1 MRLEDA
7 TKDELVWWIRR
18 HEFAFHRELCGF
30 GTEILTRR
38 MDQHHA
44 KANEAFDR
52 YMAAATERRG
62 LLAPYT
68 RTTLDEMPRKV
79 YQHCLVLEGEMKRAR
94 EQWKAHNAAA
104 KRCYEALTGG
114 GHGG

>member
-7 TKDELVWWIRR
+7 TKEELVWWIRK

-38 MDQHHA
+38 MDQNCA
-44 KANEAFDR
+44 KANEAFGR
-52 YMAAATERRG
+52 YMAAVVARMD

-68 RTTLDEMPRKV
+68 RTTPDEIPREV
-79 YQHCLVLEGEMKRAR
+79 YRRCVALEDEMKRAK
-94 EQWKAHNAAA
+94 EQWQAHNEAS
-104 KRCYEALTGG
+104 KRCYVALTGG
-114 GHGG
+114 G